1 MRVSRKTL
9 KRDGNFEHCLS
20 GWDIDLS
27 TDAVDN
33 YGCWVGVV
41 NNERFFSQRTV
52 EELCSLC
59 ISTKE
64 LFVIALATSFWI
76 NVWRLKHIVAQYV
89 NEGTLAPI
97 FCNRLLSVGY
107 SAMFIFLIIFSR
119 SLSITW
125 PFRFFNKTVQI
136 PGKWNSEADPLS
148 CFQLEKSHHLLPSVL
163 ETLVVIL
170 ETPRILLLSPT
181 SLFIQTTLKE
191 PLLHRNKPYWYIEDA
206 LSFTTFQIK

>member
-27 TDAVDN
+27 ADAVDN
-33 YGCWVGVV
+33 YGCWVGGV

-97 FCNRLLSVGY
+97 FCNSYFLLDILQCLSFLLYFPDHCQLHGLFAFLIKQFKSQISETLKLILCLV
-107 SAMFIFLIIFSR
+107 FNWKNLIIFC
-119 SLSITW
+119 
-125 PFRFFNKTVQI
+125 PQF
-136 PGKWNSEADPLS
+136 
-148 CFQLEKSHHLLPSVL
+148 
-163 ETLVVIL
+163 
-170 ETPRILLLSPT
+170 
-181 SLFIQTTLKE
+181 
-191 PLLHRNKPYWYIEDA
+191 
-206 LSFTTFQIK
+206 